1 MLLNKDRNL
10 ASGFFFFYFFFLRFF
25 IDLNGLQDVV
35 ENNSHRLKA
44 KIKVNQR
51 SEAGTAFYYIFLLN
65 YSD

>member
-10 ASGFFFFYFFFLRFF
+10 ASGIFFCVFF

-35 ENNSHRLKA
+35 ENNSDRLKA

-51 SEAGTAFYYIFLLN
+51 SEAGTGYIILTKHVYVF
-65 YSD
+65 